1 MAGSWCFYAELGLD
15 IVVGPELAG
24 AGRVEDAS
32 QDQLRELKRVFDA
45 CTVVPENNL
54 AKAYRN
60 KSLSVHPDKNRG
72 NEVEANRSFQ
82 LLTSAWDTLKDAN
95 LRRKY
100 DSHMRMHFQVHIHNR
115 YRAHRKLGAPHDDHK
130 MAGGLKGGR
139 VHRKMF
145 DLEKQRKT

>member
-1 MAGSWCFYAELGLD
+1 MAGSWCLYAEIGLD
-15 IVVGPELAG
+15 IAVGLELA
-24 AGRVEDAS
+24 DNAS
-32 QDQLRELKRVFDA
+32 QEEIQELKRVFDA
-45 CTVVPENNL
+45 CTLVPESNL
-54 AKAYRN
+54 AKAYRT
-60 KSLSVHPDKNRG
+60 KMLSVHPDKNPG
-72 NEVEANRSFQ
+72 NEVEANKSVHS
-82 LLTSAWDTLKDAN
+82 LTSVWDNLKDAK

-100 DSHMRMHFQVHIHNR
+100 DSDMRMHLQVHIHNR